1 MSWPPACR
9 WRPRPGPAATPG
21 RWRRDGCAG
30 STPTSPPGRWSSAVE
45 RVPLNDVSGP
55 PASAEELD
63 ALSRLIDDG
72 AATQRDV
79 NELIADVEVHP
90 EDRRWIV
97 RIRGEEKMLV
107 AVWLTLRERTLHFES
122 QFMPAPEENVAE
134 CYEYLLR
141 CNRDLFAMRFA
152 IGFEDAIYLVGQMP

>member
-1 MSWPPACR
+1 M
-9 WRPRPGPAATPG
+9 
-21 RWRRDGCAG
+21 
-30 STPTSPPGRWSSAVE
+30 
-45 RVPLNDVSGP
+45 NDVSGP
-55 PASAEELD
+55 PATAAELD
-63 ALSRLIDDG
+63 ELSQLIDG
-72 AATQRDV
+72 WAARQRDE

-107 AVWLTLRERTLHFES
+107 AVWLTLRERTLHYET

-141 CNRDLFAMRFA
+141 ANHDLFAMRFA
-152 IGFEDAIYLVGQMP
+152 IGFEDAVYLVGQMPVRALDESELDRILGSVYAYSERYFRPAMSIGYRSKFKR

>member
-1 MSWPPACR
+1 MS
-9 WRPRPGPAATPG
+9 
-21 RWRRDGCAG
+21 
-30 STPTSPPGRWSSAVE
+30 
-45 RVPLNDVSGP
+45 LNDVSGP

-63 ALSRLIDDG
+63 ALSRLIDG
-72 AATQRDV
+72 WAATQRDT
-79 NELIADVEVHP
+79 NELVADVEVHP

-141 CNRDLFAMRFA
+141 SNRDLFAMRFA
-152 IGFEDAIYLVGQMP
+152 IGFEDAIYLVGQMPVRAIDESELDRILGSVYAYSERYFRPAMSIGYRSKFKR